1 MGVRLY
7 NPILQSQV
15 SPSLPPQARGKL
27 SGPGPTHPRA
37 SGATARLHS
46 REGEEKLEGV
56 GGHSLKQNRNA
67 NVGTAEKPPAVQCR
81 APGGNVS
88 GGLRNLHPGLKIN
101 RPLVTLFLPLTG
113 RGPSQ
118 K

>member
-15 SPSLPPQARGKL
+15 SPSQPPPARGKL

-37 SGATARLHS
+37 SGATARLHGPHL
-46 REGEEKLEGV
+46 RAGEEKLEGV

-67 NVGTAEKPPAVQCR
+67 NVGTAEKPPAVHSA
-81 APGGNVS
+81 APVVMSVEGS
-88 GGLRNLHPGLKIN
+88 EIYILA
-101 RPLVTLFLPLTG
+101 
-113 RGPSQ
+113 
-118 K
+118 

>member
-15 SPSLPPQARGKL
+15 SPSQPPQARGKL